1 LEITTKVNKMPK
13 PTDSYENVAC
23 AKADDVDE
31 DCKPVPI
38 GKGTLVPEKTLVGSK
53 EVKKV

>member
-13 PTDSYENVAC
+13 PTDDYRNVAC

-31 DCKPVPI
+31 DCEPVPI
-38 GKGTLVPEKTLVGSK
+38 I
-53 EVKKV
+53 KK